1 MTCYFL
7 KAAFSKW
14 KGENGITLLNRSISS
29 LDGMLSVDHLWLH
42 HLVALNL
49 ENCPLADWKVG
60 PTDQRKTPS
69 LLFYKHRPSIEWA
82 NDIFSRC
89 SLWGCPAL
97 QCFSH
102 DRTKEK
108 KKGESE
114 RNKKSKVLDELFF
127 LSLLFSD
134 NEFFSSLESPLN
146 GFHFSPR
153 THNESEKNRV
163 ILWKV

>member
-89 SLWGCPAL
+89 SLWGCPVL

-108 KKGESE
+108 KKA
-114 RNKKSKVLDELFF
+114 KVNGTRKVRCWTNSFF
-127 LSLLFSD
+127 SLSFSQTS
-134 NEFFSSLESPLN
+134 FFSSLESPLN